1 MNIRIES
8 PREEIL
14 SEAVAILHSGG
25 VVGIPTETVYGLGA
39 STTDPDAIRSI
50 YRIKGRPSDNPL
62 IAHVSDTDA
71 ARSIADGWDERCD
84 RLAEAFWPGPLTLV
98 LGRSDGV
105 PAIASGGRGTI
116 AIRCP
121 RHPVARSLLTGFG
134 GPISAPSANR
144 SGSVSPTTA
153 QHVLEDFA
161 PIDDP
166 DELLVLDGGPCG
178 IGIESTVIDLTGD
191 TIRVLRPGSIS
202 RDRLEEEVG
211 AVHAHHSVVQGDSP
225 GTRSRHY
232 STRTPIRI
240 VGSPSE
246 LREVASNHERV
257 AVISTSD
264 DAGFDHVFRLPGDP
278 VGYAEGMYAAMREAD
293 EAGAELIIMECP
305 GEGPS
310 WSAIRDRL
318 SRAESTGDR

>member
-121 RHPVARSLLTGFG
+121 RH
-134 GPISAPSANR
+134 
-144 SGSVSPTTA
+144 
-153 QHVLEDFA
+153 
-161 PIDDP
+161 
-166 DELLVLDGGPCG
+166 
-178 IGIESTVIDLTGD
+178 
-191 TIRVLRPGSIS
+191 
-202 RDRLEEEVG
+202 
-211 AVHAHHSVVQGDSP
+211 
-225 GTRSRHY
+225 
-232 STRTPIRI
+232 
-240 VGSPSE
+240 
-246 LREVASNHERV
+246 
-257 AVISTSD
+257 
-264 DAGFDHVFRLPGDP
+264 
-278 VGYAEGMYAAMREAD
+278 
-293 EAGAELIIMECP
+293 
-305 GEGPS
+305 
-310 WSAIRDRL
+310 
-318 SRAESTGDR
+318 